1 METHLAPPKGSIRIV
16 GPIAGALL
24 VLTAFVLLDLYNYQL
39 FHLFAVGFSIDLA
52 IDGLLPKPYDLPAL
66 KGMLAKV
73 AGVRV
78 KA

>member
-1 METHLAPPKGSIRIV
+1 VTVVEAVNPPLAV
-16 GPIAGALL
+16 
-24 VLTAFVLLDLYNYQL
+24 V
-39 FHLFAVGFSIDLA
+39 DLA